1 MKVIMKTAATQ
12 GISITETRS
21 QHNRLFSK
29 AVQRT
34 PPTSG
39 PNFPKI
45 ASIQAEIKPV
55 KEFII
60 PCINQAIKT
69 IAADLAETREKI
81 THFNIRKYC
90 GEVHRHRDNGSLRRY
105 YHHPK
110 RARYKNQPSSSVMSS
125 TIDLIISSSSIAL
138 NAYTSLGPFSGSDHF
153 PIIAT
158 LNTDPIRSSSK
169 PPSWI
174 LPKAKWASLNGD
186 LTQLLVSISFKC
198 LTAPK

>member
-1 MKVIMKTAATQ
+1 M
-12 GISITETRS
+12 
-21 QHNRLFSK
+21 
-29 AVQRT
+29 
-34 PPTSG
+34 
-39 PNFPKI
+39 
-45 ASIQAEIKPV
+45 EIK
-55 KEFII
+55 
-60 PCINQAIKT
+60 
-69 IAADLAETREKI
+69 LS
-81 THFNIRKYC
+81 RKYC

-125 TIDLIISSSSIAL
+125 TIDLIISSSSIPQPSSIP
-138 NAYTSLGPFSGSDHF
+138 NAYTSLGPFSGSDHL

-158 LNTDPIRSSSK
+158 LNTDPIRSTSK

-174 LPKAKWASLNGD
+174 LPKAKWPSWNGD